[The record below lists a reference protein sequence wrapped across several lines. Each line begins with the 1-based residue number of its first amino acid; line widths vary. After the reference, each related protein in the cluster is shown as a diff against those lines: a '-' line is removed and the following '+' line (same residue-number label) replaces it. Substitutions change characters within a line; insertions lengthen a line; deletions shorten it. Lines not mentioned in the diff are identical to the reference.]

1 MEENNFGVICMIKK
15 IGAGLLA
22 VIMSASMMCATASAD
37 VSYVLDKNAGED
49 FVDVIDSKLPDILKQ
64 MDSVADG
71 DEDYFDYGSW
81 FMDLDFDG
89 VPEFII
95 GGEMADGERHYSIL
109 TSDGKEFKIE
119 DTVADGVYAPG
130 FMGFDYTPYR
140 DLYTGEVSY
149 FSNNEGIKTMTFD
162 PEKGVTEKTLCSEE
176 YDWENDTT
184 AYKIDGKEVSEN
196 EYYNYKTAFSR
207 FIPLSVENTEL
218 TADETAKADADKLLE
233 MYNEYN
239 CVVMTAENAKDD
251 MIYGIVDAFDLLD
264 EIMADAAL
272 EIADDVKWSYDSWF
286 EDMDFDGV
294 PDFIIGGVA
303 DDLDDDTALRIYDV
317 VGVGGAGFVIDS
329 NVSKDHGK
337 GSEGFGFKPY
347 ENKQTGE
354 KTYLAEDSYTE
365 DGKECYAVRK
375 LFSCLGEYLT
385 ADICTAEYD
394 SKKGVTSYTVEGK
407 EADAEEFQAYLAK
420 LNSDYNELSVTVSTM
435 GENKV
440 PNDESTLS
448 LSYDAYKLGD
458 VVGGANFAYEA
469 KQNNTGNISIPDKTA
484 GSQATKNYNTDSS
497 KNPSTGAAAGVTAAI
512 VAVGAG
518 LAVCAKRKKK

>member
-1 MEENNFGVICMIKK
+1 MNENNFGVICMIKK
-15 IGAGLLA
+15 IIAAALA
-22 VIMSASMMCATASAD
+22 VIMSASMMSVTASAD
-37 VSYVLDKNAGED
+37 VSYVLDKSTGEK
-49 FVDVIDSKLPDILKQ
+49 FVDLIDSKLPDILKS

-109 TSDGKEFKIE
+109 TKDGKGFKIE
-119 DTVADGVYAPG
+119 DTVENGVYSPG
-130 FMGFDYTPYR
+130 SMGFDYTPYR

-149 FSNNEGIKTMTFD
+149 FSNNSGIKALTFD
-162 PEKGVTEKTLCSEE
+162 PENGVTEKTLCSEE
-176 YDWENDTT
+176 YDWENDATV
-184 AYKIDGKEVSEN
+184 YKINGKEVSES
-196 EYYNYKTAFSR
+196 EYYNYKTTFSR
-207 FIPLSVENTEL
+207 FIPFDVENTEL
-218 TADETAKADADKLLE
+218 TSDETAKADADKLLE
-233 MYNEYN
+233 LYNEYN

-272 EIADDVKWSYDSWF
+272 EISDDVDWSYDSWF
-286 EDMDFDGV
+286 EDIDFDGV
-294 PDFIIGGVA
+294 PDFIIGGIA
-303 DDLDDDTALRIYDV
+303 DDPDDGTSSRIYDV
-317 VGVGGAGFVIDS
+317 IGVGGAGFVIDS

-354 KTYLAEDSYTE
+354 KTYIAEDSYTE
-365 DGKECYAVRK
+365 DGKEYYAVRK
-375 LFSCLGEYLT
+375 LFNCLGEYLT

-394 SKKGVTSYTVEGK
+394 SKTGVTSYTVEGK
-407 EADAEEFQAYLAK
+407 EADAEEFQSYLAK

-448 LSYDAYKLGD
+448 KSFDAYKLGG
-458 VVGGANFAYEA
+458 VAGSANFAYEE
-469 KQNNTGNISIPDKTA
+469 KQNNAGDISIPDKTA
-484 GSQATKNYNTDSS
+484 GSKVTKNYNTDSS